1 MIREEHTISRVIYR
15 LDRGEVRQ
23 AILQYA
29 ATHAVCAP
37 TKATEIEICEDGTAI
52 EICEDGT
59 AIITTEYTIMEPP
72 NNDGH

>member
-52 EICEDGT
+52 
-59 AIITTEYTIMEPP
+59 ITTEYTIMEPP